1 MTELKSFVDSDPGW
15 TVLEMRYS
23 SSTARVKLLE
33 IKLEKKG

>member
-23 SSTARVKLLE
+23 SRTGQGKLLE
-33 IKLEKKG
+33 IKKKG